1 MAISV
6 NNVYQKVLAIANKE
20 QRGYITPQEFNLYA
34 DLAQKEIFEQYF
46 YDINQMNRMPGN
58 STEFSDQL
66 YILEEKIAPFRVND
80 VAMTSTTE
88 IITTSTFESGTLT
101 GWFDSTGDNSAPVV
115 VANANNDYI
124 PSLQLDDTNAAVSSV
139 FFNAFL
145 TIGRKYRLKAK
156 VSHANDPEANEVPM
170 IKLEAYNIS
179 DTADDGVNQLKV
191 EAIKGKEY
199 VLDFLAYDDDGGG
212 DGSTEIHQIK
222 ITLDETDASGAIV
235 NFSEISL
242 KEIDN
247 TTLATNVYR
256 LGEVLYN
263 SPTTNFDTPI
273 AEVTAN
279 QLTTYNLSPL
289 ARPTTANPV
298 YVRTAANSIEIH
310 PTTLETGS
318 SISYNYIKSPATP
331 KWTFNVF
338 QGKAIYNSS
347 ATDAQDFEL
356 HESEEN
362 TLTNKILQLAGVSMS
377 RPDVS
382 AAGQQKEVQEVS
394 QQKS

>member
-1 MAISV
+1 
-6 NNVYQKVLAIANKE
+6 
-20 QRGYITPQEFNLYA
+20 
-34 DLAQKEIFEQYF
+34 
-46 YDINQMNRMPGN
+46 MPGN

-66 YILEEKIAPFRVND
+66 YILEEKIAPFRVDD
-80 VAMTSTTE
+80 VAMTSATE
-88 IITTSTFESGTLT
+88 IITTSTFESGAFT
-101 GWFDSTGDNSAPVV
+101 GWTDVTGANSAPIV

-124 PSLQLDDTNAAVSSV
+124 PSLQLDDTNAAVSSIT
-139 FFNAFL
+139 FNASL
-145 TIGRKYRLKAK
+145 TIGIKYRLKAK
-156 VSHANDPEANEVPM
+156 VSYANDPEANEVPM
-170 IKLEAYNIS
+170 IKLEAYNTG
-179 DTADDGVNQLKV
+179 DTADDGLNQLRI
-191 EAIKGKEY
+191 EAIKGEEY

-212 DGSTEIHQIK
+212 GTEVHQIK
-222 ITLDETDASGAIV
+222 ITLDETDGSGAVV

-242 KEIDN
+242 KQIDN

-273 AEVTAN
+273 TEVTAN

-289 ARPTTANPV
+289 ARPTTTNPV

-318 SISYNYIKSPATP
+318 SVSYNYIKSPATP